1 MSELIHSSSNHQNL
15 EYARVSVHF
24 HDILDDTVR
33 PHLHARLCPLSLYA
47 AHPLSLL
54 WTHAAG

>member
-24 HDILDDTVR
+24 HDIVDDPVR
-33 PHLHARLCPLSLYA
+33 NTRSS
-47 AHPLSLL
+47 HPAQAVSPR
-54 WTHAAG
+54 T